1 MKFGS
6 NLKRLVSKQWRVYY
20 MDYDLLKRLL
30 KESSFTE
37 QEEAAFVEAL
47 DRELARVRYFRDI
60 KIDEVSRRIS
70 YNSQALVLIFKKKR
84 ALRDVSPGQPNLTG
98 VSEEEL
104 RERLKVVEE
113 QLNDAINDIQQLGS
127 FDRLNYTGFAK
138 IIKKHDK
145 HTEFVLRDL
154 YHDKLYA
161 LSTTQQQYDA
171 KLAEISHLLH
181 VMREEGDLDQALQ
194 NLTADATAE
203 ETKAGTREMHFEM
216 RTRKFWVHPDDAMAV
231 KAHIIQHMP
240 IRLVGK
246 DSLVSSIYLD
256 NENFEMYS
264 GRIEH
269 LESGETFRL
278 RWYGRDPVTPQ
289 TIVYIERK
297 TLQDDFW
304 HSSGA
309 NDSEATQKDRFPI
322 PASKMNDF
330 LSGRLSPDEIVE
342 LQEEKLS
349 DAERIHLRSFVED
362 VQRTI
367 ISRQLK
373 PVLRTAYA
381 RVAFQAGSTSSSV
394 GSSAGGY
401 RSGSGAGSEESAAH
415 SFIGGGIRMSLD
427 TEVLMVREDRLPR
440 DDSSVGGRLENDW
453 KRSDE
458 GVYPFNKLPPS
469 EVTRLRFAILEVKL
483 DEGVPVPKWLNAFF
497 RSEMLQEVARF
508 NKYLHGIGYF
518 HFQRVNSLPFW
529 INEADREVIRI
540 GGVGFFSPRFGK
552 GSGTILEEVASE
564 DVDAA
569 DMGGPSWNANVANK
583 SLHDLDSIDV
593 ERDELRDH
601 DTESDNIATAYYDKM
616 KNRMWADLLGLQ
628 NSSLV
633 ARDEFSLTNG
643 KAIVLPTRTEP
654 KTVFANERTFLT
666 WLHFCIVLSA
676 LALGLLNFGDSVSV
690 SAGFIFTFVAVIF
703 MVYSLY
709 LYLWRAHKIHIRDPG
724 PYDDLYGPTF
734 LVGVLFLAIS
744 INVAQQFA

>member
-1 MKFGS
+1 QKFGS
-6 NLKRLVSKQWRVYY
+6 TFKRLVSKQWRVYY
-20 MDYDLLKRLL
+20 LDYDLLKRLL

-84 ALRDVSPGQPNLTG
+84 ALRDVAPGQPNLTG

-104 RERLKVVEE
+104 RERLK
-113 QLNDAINDIQQLGS
+113 QLGS

-181 VMREEGDLDQALQ
+181 IMREEGDLDEVLH

-203 ETKAGTREMHFEM
+203 EEKSGKREMHFER

-264 GRIEH
+264 SRIEH

-278 RWYGRDPVTPQ
+278 RWYGRDPVTPE
-289 TIVYIERK
+289 TVVYVERK
-297 TLQDDFW
+297 TLQDENW
-304 HSSGA
+304 HS
-309 NDSEATQKDRFPI
+309 NRFPI
-322 PASKMNDF
+322 PASKMNDI
-330 LSGRLSPDEIVE
+330 LSGHLSPDEIVE
-342 LQEEKLS
+342 LREDKLS
-349 DAERIHLRSFVED
+349 DAERIHLRSFIED

-367 ISRQLK
+367 ITRQLK

-381 RVAFQAGSTSSSV
+381 RVAFHSLVS
-394 GSSAGGY
+394 GGV
-401 RSGSGAGSEESAAH
+401 
-415 SFIGGGIRMSLD
+415 RMSLD

-440 DDSSVGGRLENDW
+440 EDGSLGGRFENNW
-453 KRSDE
+453 KRDDE
-458 GVYPFNKLPPS
+458 GIYPFNRLPPS
-469 EVTRLRFAILEVKL
+469 EVSRLRFAILEVKL
-483 DEGVPVPKWLNAFF
+483 DEAVPVPKWLNGFF

-540 GGVGFFSPRFGK
+540 GGAGFFSQRFGK
-552 GSGTILEEVASE
+552 GSAKIREEVGLE
-564 DVDAA
+564 RVYA
-569 DMGGPSWNANVANK
+569 DMAGPSWNANVTK
-583 SLHDLDSIDV
+583 ITSQDLDSIAV
-593 ERDELRDH
+593 ERDEAGEQDV
-601 DTESDNIATAYYDKM
+601 ESERLASAYYDKM

-628 NSSLV
+628 SSSPQ
-633 ARDEFSLTNG
+633 ARNQFSLFNG
-643 KAIVLPTRTEP
+643 KAIVFPTRMEP

-676 LALGLLNFGDSVSV
+676 LALGLLNFGDLVSV

-703 MVYSLY
+703 MVYALY
-709 LYLWRAHKIHIRDPG
+709 LFLWRAHKIQIRDPG
-724 PYDDLYGPTF
+724 PHDDLYGPTF
-734 LVGVLFLAIS
+734 LVGVLFVAVS
-744 INVAQQFA
+744 INVALQFA